1 MPLSSSTPSR
11 QVLSRVYPK
20 GTRIES
26 SNPPDLLAC
35 KLWDA
40 GVQVLP
46 PSPPPPMSASAHQAP
61 PPFQAPQGVPVG
73 AHTAPLPLSP
83 SPPSTPPPPPSL
95 SSPLAALQMV
105 ALNAQTHDGAMMA
118 SEAMF
123 RLNGGCGYVLK
134 PPLVEKASLAPPEAP
149 SPDEQD
155 RPRMLKL
162 RILSAH
168 NLPKTRARQWSKGLA
183 WPITSERPPEPP
195 WPSVEPPSLRPT
207 AIPGT
212 MQARRAVRAATVGC
226 LPPSVRVRSVAAHS
240 GRRHLAVG

>member
-1 MPLSSSTPSR
+1 
-11 QVLSRVYPK
+11 
-20 GTRIES
+20 
-26 SNPPDLLAC
+26 
-35 KLWDA
+35 
-40 GVQVLP
+40 
-46 PSPPPPMSASAHQAP
+46 
-61 PPFQAPQGVPVG
+61 
-73 AHTAPLPLSP
+73 
-83 SPPSTPPPPPSL
+83 
-95 SSPLAALQMV
+95 MV

-183 WPITSERPPEPP
+183 WPIT
-195 WPSVEPPSLRPT
+195 
-207 AIPGT
+207 
-212 MQARRAVRAATVGC
+212 
-226 LPPSVRVRSVAAHS
+226 
-240 GRRHLAVG
+240 